1 VPLEPLVDVVRHFRV
16 VQIVVHLMVPLRVD
30 PQHLAVRA
38 LTRLIAASD
47 SVPQRTVASPC
58 TIGSVLSQ
66 IYVMN
71 VDGGKLKRITGP

>member
-1 VPLEPLVDVVRHFRV
+1 
-16 VQIVVHLMVPLRVD
+16 MVPLRVD

-58 TIGSVLSQ
+58 TIGSVLSRISDLT
-66 IYVMN
+66 IYW
-71 VDGGKLKRITGP
+71 KP